1 MPLLFLESMN
11 DEPIQR
17 QKGVSNALGR
27 APTAQIAGSQL
38 SKVASNGGRPPLEHV
53 GTGSSTFGSG
63 LTPTGSNDADGKI
76 LYPFRLKHLGHE
88 VYVLYAT
95 SATVRNEW
103 CQKIIEAKTNHA
115 KALFSQNAEPF
126 RLRVLADAAF
136 HYDGSSIYARAPSV
150 PVKGTPLDRA
160 IQDLEGVLGGAQG
173 IAPVCR
179 AQVNCATG
187 FSAFGKS
194 IIAIG
199 TDYGV
204 FISDPSNPRGWTRV
218 CLSCYLAHTESIL
231 TVSTEYTSF
240 KSHSNRRFGRVLRL
254 PHHLRPVAHFL
265 PPGCSSTCFG
275 VRATR

>member
-1 MPLLFLESMN
+1 MPLLFLESIN

-17 QKGVSNALGR
+17 QKGISTPLGR
-27 APTAQIAGSQL
+27 TTTASASNTQL
-38 SKVASNGGRPPLEHV
+38 SKVATNNSSKPTLEHV
-53 GTGSSTFGSG
+53 STSSSLGT
-63 LTPTGSNDADGKI
+63 LTPTGSNDTDGRV
-76 LYPFRLKHLGHE
+76 LYPFQVKHLGHE
-88 VYVLYAT
+88 VYRLYAT
-95 SATVRNEW
+95 SLRDRMEW
-103 CQKIIEAKTNHA
+103 CQRIIEAKTNHA

-136 HYDGSSIYARAPSV
+136 HYEGSSVYARTAAV

-160 IQDLEGVLGGAQG
+160 IQDLESVLGNAQG

-218 CLSCYLAHTESIL
+218 SLLPFVNNYYANISRPFKLFALRKSPCSRSSLC
-231 TVSTEYTSF
+231 VSSF
-240 KSHSNRRFGRVLRL
+240 QTALLFPTPWML
-254 PHHLRPVAHFL
+254 
-265 PPGCSSTCFG
+265 
-275 VRATR
+275 

>member
-11 DEPIQR
+11 DDPIQR
-17 QKGVSNALGR
+17 QKGVTTALGR
-27 APTAQIAGSQL
+27 APTAPLAGNSL
-38 SKVASNGGRPPLEHV
+38 AKVTTNGGKPPLEHV
-53 GTGSSTFGSG
+53 NTGSSFGGS
-63 LTPTGSNDADGKI
+63 LTPSGSNNDADGKI

-88 VYVLYAT
+88 VYTLYANT
-95 SATVRNEW
+95 ARDRMEW
-103 CQKIIEAKTNHA
+103 CQRIIEARTNHA

-136 HYDGSSIYARAPSV
+136 HYDGSSIYARTTAV

-160 IQDLEGVLGGAQG
+160 IEDLEGVLGSAQG

-218 CLSCYLAHTESIL
+218 SPTLCAN
-231 TVSTEYTSF
+231 VSTI
-240 KSHSNRRFGRVLRL
+240 
-254 PHHLRPVAHFL
+254 
-265 PPGCSSTCFG
+265 
-275 VRATR
+275 